1 MSEVSLGDLLI
12 PKGSLI
18 VIEGSSYYEN
28 IDDIHVL
35 NSLLLA
41 SCHHPFLFVYKLRW
55 SVKMDSSD

>member
-1 MSEVSLGDLLI
+1 LI